1 MFALDEC
8 RVGLSGCVLSGF
20 EVPDLFCWDTIDIM
34 KQWSHIV
41 NALRPPIPSD
51 GSVIR
56 RVSLDR
62 WVDPSPLSWAMRGL
76 LSSAMTKYDNLI
88 QFIYQVILLF
98 YIVWW
103 RQISHSNLFYL
114 QYSKLPSAL
123 CVCVPSFQYLFPYMS
138 YVLISWER
146 LETIFTVCLLILLFI
161 QFLSFSPNHQ
171 FHHHYH
177 TLHFLYPRYVYTV
190 CIQYTSKIELE
201 LDTPRVGLR
210 PFEPHRHP
218 PAQYAAQYLYKRP
231 TCHPRFGQTP
241 WTALSSIVF
250 NELQHA
256 SSICLTAQLLVTIVN
271 LLRLLTSIISGQLL
285 SVAHFFNT
293 PRISW
298 TPANQGDNWR
308 HSITVCANPERV
320 HFGSSFRKTFRN

>member
-103 RQISHSNLFYL
+103 RQISHSNMFYL
-114 QYSKLPSAL
+114 QYRKLPSAL
-123 CVCVPSFQYLFPYMS
+123 CVCAVFPISFPIYVICPYQLGKARNYLYSLPPHPPFHSVSIFLSQSSISPSLPHTTFPLSTLCVYC
-138 YVLISWER
+138 VH
-146 LETIFTVCLLILLFI
+146 TIHIEDRIGTGYPQSGTQTLWASSPSTSTVCCSISLQAANLSPPIRTNTLDSTKFNSVQWTSTRILNM
-161 QFLSFSPNHQ
+161 SDCSVTG
-171 FHHHYH
+171 HYSQS
-177 TLHFLYPRYVYTV
+177 T
-190 CIQYTSKIELE
+190 
-201 LDTPRVGLR
+201 
-210 PFEPHRHP
+210 
-218 PAQYAAQYLYKRP
+218 
-231 TCHPRFGQTP
+231 
-241 WTALSSIVF
+241 
-250 NELQHA
+250 
-256 SSICLTAQLLVTIVN
+256 
-271 LLRLLTSIISGQLL
+271 
-285 SVAHFFNT
+285 
-293 PRISW
+293 
-298 TPANQGDNWR
+298 
-308 HSITVCANPERV
+308 
-320 HFGSSFRKTFRN
+320 